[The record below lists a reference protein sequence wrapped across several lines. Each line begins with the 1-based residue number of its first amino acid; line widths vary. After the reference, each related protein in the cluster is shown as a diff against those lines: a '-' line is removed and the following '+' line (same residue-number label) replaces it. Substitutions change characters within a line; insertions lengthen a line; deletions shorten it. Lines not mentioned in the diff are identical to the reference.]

1 MPLGLTRGDS
11 PQNGVGCRAVQSHFR
26 VEARSQG
33 QAYVLA
39 VSGELD
45 LAAASSLE
53 GELDQALE
61 SGSQVIV
68 IDLRDLEFIDS
79 TGLSVLVRAHQRA
92 QQSNLQ
98 LGLVNPGAQ
107 VERLLSLTG
116 LAQRLTLEQSA
127 QDQLSQSG
135 G

>member
-1 MPLGLTRGDS
+1 
-11 PQNGVGCRAVQSHFR
+11 VQSHFR

-33 QAYVLA
+33 QAQILA

-45 LAAASSLE
+45 LAAAASLE
-53 GELDQALE
+53 EEFDRVLEAGSPVIVVDLKELD
-61 SGSQVIV
+61 
-68 IDLRDLEFIDS
+68 FIDS

-92 QQSNLQ
+92 QQSGLE

-116 LAQRLTLEQSA
+116 LAQRLTLSDSLRDE
-127 QDQLSQSG
+127 LT
-135 G
+135 

>member
-1 MPLGLTRGDS
+1 
-11 PQNGVGCRAVQSHFR
+11 VQSHFR

-33 QAYVLA
+33 QAQILA

-45 LAAASSLE
+45 LAAAASLE
-53 GELDQALE
+53 EELDRVLE
-61 SGSQVIV
+61 AGSPVIV
-68 IDLRDLEFIDS
+68 VDLKELDFIDS

-92 QQSNLQ
+92 QESGLE

-116 LAQRLTLEQSA
+116 LAQRLTLSDSLRDE
-127 QDQLSQSG
+127 LT
-135 G
+135 

>member
-1 MPLGLTRGDS
+1 M
-11 PQNGVGCRAVQSHFR
+11 QSHFR
-26 VEARSQG
+26 AEAHSQG

-53 GELDQALE
+53 EELSHALE

-68 IDLRDLEFIDS
+68 IDLKDLDFIDS
-79 TGLSVLVRAHQRA
+79 TGLSVLVGAHQRA
-92 QQSNLQ
+92 QEAGLQ

-116 LAQRLTLEQSA
+116 LAKRLTLDPSV
-127 QDQLSQSG
+127 QDQL
-135 G
+135 

>member
-1 MPLGLTRGDS
+1 MYAPE
-11 PQNGVGCRAVQSHFR
+11 QVQSHFR
-26 VEARSQG
+26 VEAHTQG
-33 QAYVLA
+33 EAQVLA

-53 GELDQALE
+53 EELDRALT
-61 SGSQVIV
+61 SGSQLIV
-68 IDLRDLEFIDS
+68 VDLKGLDFIDS

-92 QQSNLQ
+92 QEAGLD

-116 LAQRLTLEQSA
+116 LAQRLTLDDGLQERVAGNGS
-127 QDQLSQSG
+127 
-135 G
+135 

>member
-1 MPLGLTRGDS
+1 M
-11 PQNGVGCRAVQSHFR
+11 QSHFR
-26 VEARSQG
+26 VESRSQG
-33 QAYVLA
+33 RAQIVA

-53 GELDQALE
+53 EELDRALG
-61 SGSQVIV
+61 SGSPVIV
-68 IDLRDLEFIDS
+68 IDLKELDFIDS

-92 QQSNLQ
+92 QEGGLE

-116 LAQRLTLEQSA
+116 LASRLTLSDSLRDA
-127 QDQLSQSG
+127 LSEEG
-135 G
+135 

>member
-1 MPLGLTRGDS
+1 M
-11 PQNGVGCRAVQSHFR
+11 QSHFR
-26 VEARSQG
+26 VEAHSQG
-33 QAYVLA
+33 QTQILA

-45 LAAASSLE
+45 LAAAASLE
-53 GELDQALE
+53 EELDRALA
-61 SGSQVIV
+61 SGAPLIV
-68 IDLRDLEFIDS
+68 IDLKELDFVDS

-92 QQSNLQ
+92 QEAGLD

-116 LAQRLTLEQSA
+116 LASRLTLPDSLREGLPDDS
-127 QDQLSQSG
+127 SG

>member
-1 MPLGLTRGDS
+1 
-11 PQNGVGCRAVQSHFR
+11 
-26 VEARSQG
+26 
-33 QAYVLA
+33 VLA

-53 GELDQALE
+53 EELDRALS
-61 SGSQVIV
+61 SGSQRIV
-68 IDLRDLEFIDS
+68 VDLKSLEFIDS

-92 QQSNLQ
+92 QESGLE

-116 LAQRLTLEQSA
+116 LTDRLTLDE
-127 QDQLSQSG
+127 
-135 G
+135 

>member
-1 MPLGLTRGDS
+1 
-11 PQNGVGCRAVQSHFR
+11 VQSHFR

-33 QAYVLA
+33 QVYVLA
-39 VSGELD
+39 LGGELD
-45 LAAASSLE
+45 LAAASSLDE
-53 GELDQALE
+53 ELGQALQ

-68 IDLRDLEFIDS
+68 IDLKDLEFIDS

-92 QQSNLQ
+92 QETGLQ
-98 LGLVNPGAQ
+98 LGLINPGAQ

-116 LAQRLTLEQSA
+116 LAQRLTLDQA
-127 QDQLSQSG
+127 ALDQLSQPG

>member
-1 MPLGLTRGDS
+1 
-11 PQNGVGCRAVQSHFR
+11 VQSHFR
-26 VEARSQG
+26 VEAHSQA

-53 GELDQALE
+53 EELGKALD
-61 SGSQVIV
+61 SGSPVIV
-68 IDLRDLEFIDS
+68 IDLKNLDFIDS

-92 QQSNLQ
+92 QEGDLQ
-98 LGLVNPGAQ
+98 FGLVNPGAQ

-116 LAQRLTLEQSA
+116 LAQRLTLDQSLT
-127 QDQLSQSG
+127 DQLSQPG

>member
-1 MPLGLTRGDS
+1 M
-11 PQNGVGCRAVQSHFR
+11 QSHFR
-26 VEARSQG
+26 VESHTQG
-33 QAYVLA
+33 RAQIVE

-53 GELDQALE
+53 EELDRALD
-61 SGSQVIV
+61 SGSPLIV
-68 IDLRDLEFIDS
+68 IDLKELDFIDS

-92 QQSNLQ
+92 QESGLE

-116 LAQRLTLEQSA
+116 LASRLTLSDPLRDE
-127 QDQLSQSG
+127 LSQES
-135 G
+135 

>member
-1 MPLGLTRGDS
+1 M
-11 PQNGVGCRAVQSHFR
+11 QSHFR
-26 VEARSQG
+26 VEAQNQG
-33 QAYVLA
+33 QSYILA

-53 GELDQALE
+53 EELGQALE
-61 SGSQVIV
+61 SGAQVIV
-68 IDLRDLEFIDS
+68 IDLKNLDFIDS

-92 QQSNLQ
+92 EESGLR

-127 QDQLSQSG
+127 QDQLGETGS
-135 G
+135 

>member
-1 MPLGLTRGDS
+1 M
-11 PQNGVGCRAVQSHFR
+11 QSHFR

-33 QAYVLA
+33 QAQILA

-45 LAAASSLE
+45 LAAAASLE
-53 GELDQALE
+53 EELDRVLE
-61 SGSQVIV
+61 AGSPVIV
-68 IDLRDLEFIDS
+68 VDLKELDFIDS

-92 QQSNLQ
+92 QESGLE

-116 LAQRLTLEQSA
+116 LAQRLTLSDSLRDE
-127 QDQLSQSG
+127 LT
-135 G
+135 

>member
-1 MPLGLTRGDS
+1 M
-11 PQNGVGCRAVQSHFR
+11 QSHFR
-26 VEARSQG
+26 VEVRSEG
-33 QAYVLA
+33 EAKVLS

-53 GELDQALE
+53 EELDRALT
-61 SGSQVIV
+61 SGSQMIV
-68 IDLRDLEFIDS
+68 LDLGGLEFIDS

-92 QQSNLQ
+92 QDGGLT

-116 LAQRLTLEQSA
+116 LADRLILADGLRDGLAGNS
-127 QDQLSQSG
+127 S
-135 G
+135 

>member
-1 MPLGLTRGDS
+1 M
-11 PQNGVGCRAVQSHFR
+11 QSHFR

-53 GELDQALE
+53 EELDRALA
-61 SGSQVIV
+61 SDSQVIV
-68 IDLRDLEFIDS
+68 VDLKDLDFIDS

-92 QQSNLQ
+92 QESELQ
-98 LGLVNPGAQ
+98 MGLVNPGTQ

-116 LAQRLTLEQSA
+116 LAQRLTLDQSV
-127 QDQLSQSG
+127 QDQLSEAGS
-135 G
+135 

>member
-1 MPLGLTRGDS
+1 VRIRLTRDDW
-11 PQNGVGCRAVQSHFR
+11 PRNGVGCRAVQSHFR

-33 QAYVLA
+33 SAYVLA

-53 GELDQALE
+53 EELGQALE
-61 SGSQVIV
+61 SGSKVIV
-68 IDLRDLEFIDS
+68 IDVTALDFIDS

-92 QQSNLQ
+92 QEAGLQ

-116 LAQRLTLEQSA
+116 LAQRLTLDQSVS
-127 QDQLSQSG
+127 DQLPRSDG
-135 G
+135 

>member
-1 MPLGLTRGDS
+1 M
-11 PQNGVGCRAVQSHFR
+11 QSHFR
-26 VEARSQG
+26 VEARSEG
-33 QAYVLA
+33 KTYVLA

-53 GELDQALE
+53 EELGQALE
-61 SGSQVIV
+61 SGSEVIV
-68 IDLRDLEFIDS
+68 VDLADLDFIDS

-92 QQSNLQ
+92 QETGLQ

-116 LAQRLTLEQSA
+116 LTQRLTLDQSVS
-127 QDQLSQSG
+127 DQLPQSDS
-135 G
+135 

>member
-1 MPLGLTRGDS
+1 
-11 PQNGVGCRAVQSHFR
+11 VQSHFR
-26 VEARSQG
+26 VEARGQG
-33 QAYVLA
+33 QAQVLT

-53 GELDQALE
+53 EELDRALA
-61 SGSQVIV
+61 SGSQLIV
-68 IDLRDLEFIDS
+68 IDLKDLDFIDS

-92 QQSNLQ
+92 QESDLQ
-98 LGLVNPGAQ
+98 LGLVNPGTQ

-116 LAQRLTLEQSA
+116 LAQRLTLEQSV
-127 QDQLSQSG
+127 QDQLSEAG

>member
-1 MPLGLTRGDS
+1 M
-11 PQNGVGCRAVQSHFR
+11 QSHFR
-26 VEARSQG
+26 VEAHAQG
-33 QAYVLA
+33 DTQVLA

-53 GELDQALE
+53 EELDRALT
-61 SGSQVIV
+61 SGSQLIV
-68 IDLRDLEFIDS
+68 IDLKGLDFIDS

-92 QQSNLQ
+92 QEAGLN

-116 LAQRLTLEQSA
+116 LAQRLTLDDGLQERAAGS
-127 QDQLSQSG
+127 
-135 G
+135 

>member
-1 MPLGLTRGDS
+1 MYAPGL
-11 PQNGVGCRAVQSHFR
+11 VQSHFR
-26 VEARSQG
+26 VEAHSDGGAR
-33 QAYVLA
+33 VLA

-53 GELDQALE
+53 EELDRALS
-61 SGSQVIV
+61 SGSQRIV
-68 IDLRDLEFIDS
+68 VDLKSLEFIDS

-92 QQSNLQ
+92 QESGLE

-116 LAQRLTLEQSA
+116 LTDRLTLDE
-127 QDQLSQSG
+127 
-135 G
+135 

>member
-1 MPLGLTRGDS
+1 
-11 PQNGVGCRAVQSHFR
+11 
-26 VEARSQG
+26 
-33 QAYVLA
+33 

-53 GELDQALE
+53 EELGQALE
-61 SGSQVIV
+61 SGSKVIV
-68 IDLRDLEFIDS
+68 IDVTDLDFIDS

-92 QQSNLQ
+92 QETGLQ

-116 LAQRLTLEQSA
+116 LAQRLTLDQSVS
-127 QDQLSQSG
+127 DQLPRSDG
-135 G
+135 